1 MMIMNDN
8 TICRNILIRLPTKS
22 LHRFKCVSK
31 HWNRLTNDPL
41 LMKLR
46 SRRMILLPFP
56 FSRLH
61 ALDDNVPTDDMD
73 NSMVKLC
80 FPYYDNFMDKVL
92 TLVGTFNG
100 IVLMVMVVKD
110 KRIMKG
116 VYDTRMILYNPFT
129 SESKVVRDPYS
140 PCLKRN
146 HTYGFGYGAT
156 PDDLKIVRFRDC
168 DLDVFIL
175 KTNSW
180 STSKNFI
187 PEANFRNEVGTFLNG
202 FLYWIDYKEKMTIL
216 ALDVNKVVIWRTQ
229 LPIWGSD
236 STSTLPRLGTLR
248 GCLCTIKERDDSVFD
263 VWVLEKQGVKKLWSK
278 ICSFSIGLQGNYVN
292 KYKAINILDDGRIL
306 MANDSNQLIIF
317 DTSKHSYKMVSNVET
332 FQSLRTLRGIEYTES
347 LVSPSDLCCV

>member
-1 MMIMNDN
+1 MVIMNDN

-61 ALDDNVPTDDMD
+61 ALDDNVPTDDM
-73 NSMVKLC
+73 
-80 FPYYDNFMDKVL
+80 
-92 TLVGTFNG
+92 
-100 IVLMVMVVKD
+100 VLMVMVVKD

-146 HTYGFGYGAT
+146 HTYGFGYGAS

-168 DLDVFIL
+168 DLDVFSL

-202 FLYWIDYKEKMTIL
+202 FLYWIDYKEEMTIL

-229 LPIWGSD
+229 LPLWGSD
-236 STSTLPRLGTLR
+236 SSCTLPRLGTLR
-248 GCLCTIKERDDSVFD
+248 GCLCTIKERDDSIFD
-263 VWVLEKQGVKKLWSK
+263 VWVLEKQGIKKLWSK